1 MAITLFHHEKDIL
14 ARQLANPPA
23 QKIGFFSLYRYASK
37 CDLVVLAIA
46 SLAAIVGGAALPVFT
61 VLFGQLTSSF
71 RKIAINAITLE
82 HFDQELTDN
91 VFYFIILGAGELATI
106 AIATVGFIYTGDH
119 VVQKIRIEY
128 LGAILRQNIA
138 FFDSIGSGEITT
150 RITAD
155 TNLIQDGIS
164 EKVAL
169 VLTGL
174 STFVTAFI
182 IAYIKY
188 WKLALVCT
196 ATLLAL
202 LVIMGAGSTGMLIF
216 TKRAL
221 ESSGRSSSLAEE
233 ILDAMRTVVAFDAQE
248 TLAKKYE
255 SLLKESENP
264 GKKAQIAFALMVGG
278 LFCVMYL
285 NYGLGFWMGSR
296 FLVDDDDSVQVGDI
310 LTILMAI
317 ILGSY
322 NLGNVAPNGQAL
334 GSAIAAASKLY
345 STIDRES
352 PIDPSSDEGERL
364 DKIEGN
370 IFLHRVSHV
379 YPSRPEVLVMD
390 DMTLSIPA
398 GQTTAFVGPSGS
410 GKSTIIGL
418 LERFYSPI
426 SGKVFLDGRDIQ
438 TLNLRWLRQQIS
450 LVGQEPRLFATT
462 IYENIRFGL
471 LGSQWE
477 NESEKDIQYRI
488 EDAARMANAHEFI
501 MNLPEQYQTN
511 LGSGGCSLSGGQKQR
526 IAIARAVVKDP
537 QILLLDEATSA
548 LDTKS
553 EGIVQAALDRA
564 AEGRTTIVIAHRL
577 STIKNAH
584 NIVVFVNGQ
593 IVEQGSHKEL
603 IDSQGIYLDLV
614 QAQRIEEIRQSM
626 HLEKMTFL
634 LDADSSRDT
643 FLSDSDCYS
652 YHSSLDEKKPRVRHS
667 MLPDL
672 YPEPSPPSTP
682 EPKQLSYYSL
692 SELIKFIASFN
703 RPEWPIMSIGLLASI
718 AAGGIQPSQAVL
730 FAKAV
735 TTLTLPSTE
744 YGKLR
749 HDANFWSLMFLA
761 VGIATFL
768 LYSIQGTSFAY
779 SSEKMIYRAR
789 TAAFRALLRQDI
801 SFFDREENSTGALT
815 TSLSAEIKHLTGISG
830 VTLGTLLIVTVNLV
844 ASLTVALIMGWKLAL
859 VCISAVPVLLA
870 CGFLRVWLLD
880 KLQTRAKKSYQASA
894 SSACEAASA
903 IRTVASLTMETEVLA
918 SYRKQLQA
926 QLRADIIPIIK
937 SSVLYGASQ
946 ALPFFCMALGFWYG
960 GRLLGRHEYSL
971 FTFYVCFSEV
981 IFGSQAA
988 GTVFSHAPDMGKAK
1002 NAATEFKRLFE
1013 SKPVTVKQKEKK
1025 HDQPVTSMKG
1035 AIEFRNVS
1043 FTYPTRPEQPIL
1055 RHLNLTVKPGQYV
1068 ALVGASGSGK
1078 STTIAMLERFYDAVS
1093 GQVCVDGRDIT
1104 RLDLGSY
1111 RSFLALVS
1119 QEPALFQ
1126 GTIRENILLGRC
1138 GDEYV
1143 PEQVLIQACKDA
1155 NIYDFI
1161 ISLPYVPPHI
1171 PSLYQRLTTTLRQSF
1186 DTPVGNKGMML
1197 SGGQKQ
1203 RLAIARALIRDP
1215 KILLLD
1221 EATSALDSESEKVV
1235 QTALDAASRGRT
1247 TIAVAHRLSSI
1258 QRADVIYV
1266 LEQGEIVESGTHK
1279 ELMRRGGRYC
1289 ELVNLQSLS

>member
-1 MAITLFHHEKDIL
+1 MLILPVYSNSDSNNVLIMAISLSQHEKDIL
-14 ARQLANPPA
+14 TRQLANPPA

-37 CDLVVLAIA
+37 CDLIVLAIA

-71 RKIAINAITLE
+71 RKIAINAITFE
-82 HFDQELTDN
+82 HFNQELTDN
-91 VFYFIILGAGELATI
+91 VVYFIILGAGELATI
-106 AIATVGFIYTGDH
+106 AIATIGFIYTGDH

-128 LGAILRQNIA
+128 LRAILRQNIA
-138 FFDSIGSGEITT
+138 FFDSIGSGEVTT

-169 VLTGL
+169 ALTGF

-202 LVIMGAGSTGMLIF
+202 LVIMGTGSTSMLIF

-221 ESSGRSSSLAEE
+221 ESSGRSGSLAEE

-248 TLAKKYE
+248 TLARKYE
-255 SLLKESENP
+255 SLLKEAECP

-296 FLVDDDDSVQVGDI
+296 FLVDDDDGVQVGDI

-334 GSAIAAASKLY
+334 GNAVAAASKLY
-345 STIDRES
+345 STIDRVS
-352 PIDPSSDEGERL
+352 PIDPSSDEGER
-364 DKIEGN
+364 IEKVQGN

-390 DMTLSIPA
+390 DMSLSIPA

-426 SGKVFLDGRDIQ
+426 SGKVFLDGHDIQ

-471 LGSQWE
+471 LGSQFE
-477 NESEKDIQYRI
+477 NESEEDIRHRI

-501 MNLPEQYQTN
+501 MSLPEQYETN

-577 STIKNAH
+577 STVKNAH
-584 NIVVFVNGQ
+584 NIVVLVNGQ

-603 IDSQGIYLDLV
+603 VDSKGVYLDLV

-634 LDADSSRDT
+634 LDADSVKDMCQ
-643 FLSDSDCYS
+643 SDSDCYS
-652 YHSSLDEKKPRVRHS
+652 CHSSLDEKKPRVRHS
-667 MLPDL
+667 VLPDL
-672 YPEPSPPSTP
+672 EPEPSPPSTP
-682 EPKQLSYYSL
+682 EPKQLPYYSL

-761 VGIATFL
+761 VGIATFF

-801 SFFDREENSTGALT
+801 AFFDREENSTGALT

-830 VTLGTLLIVTVNLV
+830 VTLGTLLIVTVNLI

-880 KLQTRAKKSYQASA
+880 KLQTRAKKAYQASA

-1002 NAATEFKRLFE
+1002 NAATEFKRLFD
-1013 SKPVTVKQKEKK
+1013 SRPVTVKQKEKK
-1025 HDQPVTSMKG
+1025 RDHPVTSMKG
-1035 AIEFRNVS
+1035 AIEFSNVS
-1043 FTYPTRPEQPIL
+1043 FTYPTRPDQPIL
-1055 RHLNLTVKPGQYV
+1055 RNLNLTVKPGQYV

-1093 GQVCVDGRDIT
+1093 GQVYVDGRDIT

-1138 GDEYV
+1138 GDDYV
-1143 PEQVLIQACKDA
+1143 SDEMVIQACKDA

-1161 ISLPYVPPHI
+1161 ISLPYVPSPITH
-1171 PSLYQRLTTTLRQSF
+1171 L
-1186 DTPVGNKGMML
+1186 
-1197 SGGQKQ
+1197 
-1203 RLAIARALIRDP
+1203 LI
-1215 KILLLD
+1215 KF
-1221 EATSALDSESEKVV
+1221 
-1235 QTALDAASRGRT
+1235 
-1247 TIAVAHRLSSI
+1247 
-1258 QRADVIYV
+1258 
-1266 LEQGEIVESGTHK
+1266 
-1279 ELMRRGGRYC
+1279 
-1289 ELVNLQSLS
+1289 